1 MYESGVEEQ
10 RGRGCPW
17 KGWRREWRLFWVL
30 WAWASSTFVNVSD
43 WHRDKYSLWFD
54 VVLKC
59 EQGNIYEGIR
69 CDFIKF
75 KEWDCYEDFIWN
87 WTSRWSINVLTILIL
102 FWRTADIKNVQLP
115 YLVFWWSSWLWKAY
129 LHTQKSCEWISET

>member
-1 MYESGVEEQ
+1 MKV
-10 RGRGCPW
+10 
-17 KGWRREWRLFWVL
+17 VL
-30 WAWASSTFVNVSD
+30 SVVGLSIQHVYVNVSD

-87 WTSRWSINVLTILIL
+87 
-102 FWRTADIKNVQLP
+102 
-115 YLVFWWSSWLWKAY
+115 
-129 LHTQKSCEWISET
+129 